1 MSVLY
6 PLLAAWLFGC
16 GIYMILSRSI
26 ARIVMGLSLI
36 GTSIN
41 LMIFQTGRIGPM
53 QPPIIPDGADH
64 LTNSA
69 DPVPQALILTA
80 IVIGFA
86 LTVMLAALSLR
97 VWQGHGTL
105 SSSGIKSAE
114 SVGDPFSAEVGHDN

>member
-53 QPPIIPDGADH
+53 QPPIIPEGAKAH
-64 LTNSA
+64 LERRPSRRFI
-69 DPVPQALILTA
+69 PIRILRA
-80 IVIGFA
+80 
-86 LTVMLAALSLR
+86 
-97 VWQGHGTL
+97 
-105 SSSGIKSAE
+105 
-114 SVGDPFSAEVGHDN
+114 